1 MAKVSCFQN
10 QTPIMGDLVKRDFE
24 RNNVN
29 EMAEEVMPWE
39 LNEDRR
45 IAREKSL
52 WSVRTKRF

>member
-1 MAKVSCFQN
+1 M
-10 QTPIMGDLVKRDFE
+10 KRDFE